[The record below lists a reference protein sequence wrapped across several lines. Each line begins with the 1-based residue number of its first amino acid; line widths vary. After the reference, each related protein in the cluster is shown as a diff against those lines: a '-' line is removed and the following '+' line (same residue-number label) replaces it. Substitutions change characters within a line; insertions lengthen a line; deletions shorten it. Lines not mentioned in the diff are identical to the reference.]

1 MLDLTLF
8 AVLSAVAVLGSLAMV
23 SRRHPLG
30 SALALI
36 VVMIA
41 LAGIYAL
48 LSAPLVALLQILV
61 YGGAILALIVFV
73 IMLLNVREEDLA
85 HEAELPR
92 RLGMGLT
99 VSGLLFLALA
109 KTILQIPEEPL
120 LPAAGT
126 FGEIMPVGIALFR
139 DFGVPFEVVSVLLTV
154 AVVSAVGMAKRRLD

>member
-1 MLDLTLF
+1 MLDTFLF
-8 AVLSAVAVLGSLAMV
+8 LVLAVIAVVGAVATV

-41 LAGIYAL
+41 LAGMYAL
-48 LSAPLVALLQILV
+48 LAAPLVAMLQILV

-73 IMLLNVREEDLA
+73 IMLLNVKHEDLA
-85 HEAELPR
+85 HEDDLVG

-99 VSGLLFLALA
+99 VGGLLFMALA
-109 KTILQIPEEPL
+109 AGILAIPSDPFV
-120 LPAAGT
+120 PAPPG
-126 FGEIMPVGIALFR
+126 FGGIVAVGRGLFR
-139 DFGVPFEVVSVLLTV
+139 DHPVPFEVVSLLLTV

>member
-8 AVLSAVAVLGSLAMV
+8 AVLSAVAVLASLAMV

-85 HEAELPR
+85 HEAEIGR
-92 RLGMGLT
+92 AH
-99 VSGLLFLALA
+99 V
-109 KTILQIPEEPL
+109 
-120 LPAAGT
+120 
-126 FGEIMPVGIALFR
+126 
-139 DFGVPFEVVSVLLTV
+139 
-154 AVVSAVGMAKRRLD
+154 

>member
-1 MLDLTLF
+1 MLDAILF
-8 AVLSAVAVLGSLAMV
+8 AVLSAVAVAGALAMV

-41 LAGIYAL
+41 LAGLYAL
-48 LSAPLVALLQILV
+48 LAAPLVAILQILV

-85 HEAELPR
+85 HEDGLR
-92 RLGMGLT
+92 GRLGMGLT
-99 VSGLLFLALA
+99 VAGLLFMGL
-109 KTILQIPEEPL
+109 
-120 LPAAGT
+120 AAGIHAIPADPFAPPPPG
-126 FGEIMPVGIALFR
+126 FGGIVAVGRGLFR
-139 DFGVPFEVVSVLLTV
+139 DYAVPFEVVSLLLTV